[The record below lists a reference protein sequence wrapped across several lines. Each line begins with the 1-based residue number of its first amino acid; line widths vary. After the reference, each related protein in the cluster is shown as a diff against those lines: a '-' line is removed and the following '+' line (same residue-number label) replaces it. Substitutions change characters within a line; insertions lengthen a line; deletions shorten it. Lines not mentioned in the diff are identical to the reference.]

1 VIKPDQ
7 APAGAAR
14 RILLDFT
21 YYDAYIYVTA
31 TTSGPRAA
39 DRNVFLADLERQLH
53 QGNAAVALA
62 LTDLDDLAAINQTHG
77 RNAGDAVLMAWDRV
91 LRTNI
96 PRGGSVARLGGDE
109 FAVVLPGTSAE
120 NAVVLL
126 EELRRHLA
134 GMSFEGVA
142 GAVTSSAG
150 VAANPPHGTTA
161 DELYRAA
168 GEALMRAKRDGRDRV
183 AMYVEEK
190 MVLKS
195 NYYSKANLQRL
206 AKLSA
211 ASDRTEAS
219 LLREALDDLLDK
231 HKDAL

>member
-1 VIKPDQ
+1 M
-7 APAGAAR
+7 
-14 RILLDFT
+14 
-21 YYDAYIYVTA
+21 A
-31 TTSGPRAA
+31 TTSPPHVA
-39 DRNVFLADLERQLH
+39 DRAVFLAELEGQLRH
-53 QGNAAVALA
+53 GNAAIALA
-62 LTDLDDLAAINQTHG
+62 VADLDNFAEINQTHG
-77 RNAGDAVLMAWDRV
+77 RGLGDALLTAWDRV

-96 PRGGSVARLGGDE
+96 PHEGSVARLGGDE

-120 NAVVLL
+120 IAVVLL

-134 GMSFEGVA
+134 GMAVNGIT
-142 GAVTSSAG
+142 GAVTASVG

-161 DELYRAA
+161 EELYRAA

-195 NYYSKANLQRL
+195 NYYSKANLERL

-211 ASDRTEAS
+211 ASERTEAS

>member
-1 VIKPDQ
+1 MD
-7 APAGAAR
+7 
-14 RILLDFT
+14 DF
-21 YYDAYIYVTA
+21 
-31 TTSGPRAA
+31 
-39 DRNVFLADLERQLH
+39 
-53 QGNAAVALA
+53 
-62 LTDLDDLAAINQTHG
+62 AAINATHG
-77 RNAGDAVLMAWDRV
+77 RDAGDAVLMAWDRV
-91 LRTNI
+91 LRNNI

-109 FAVVLPGTSAE
+109 FAVVLPATSAE

-126 EELRRHLA
+126 DELRRHLA
-134 GMSFEGVA
+134 GMAVEGVGDGVRA
-142 GAVTSSAG
+142 SVG

-161 DELYRAA
+161 QELYRAA

-195 NYYSKANLQRL
+195 NYYSKANLERL
-206 AKLSA
+206 AKLSS

-231 HKDAL
+231 HKGAL

>member
-1 VIKPDQ
+1 M
-7 APAGAAR
+7 
-14 RILLDFT
+14 
-21 YYDAYIYVTA
+21 A
-31 TTSGPRAA
+31 TTSTPRVA
-39 DRNVFLADLERQLH
+39 DRNVFLAEVEGQLH
-53 QGNAAVALA
+53 HGSAALALA
-62 LTDLDDLAAINQTHG
+62 LTDLDDFAAINETHG
-77 RNAGDAVLMAWDRV
+77 RDAGDALLMAWDRV
-91 LRTNI
+91 LRNNI

-126 EELRRHLA
+126 DELRRHLA
-134 GMSFEGVA
+134 GMAVDGVA
-142 GAVTSSAG
+142 DGVSASVG

-161 DELYRAA
+161 QELYRAA

-195 NYYSKANLQRL
+195 NYYSKANLERL
-206 AKLSA
+206 AKLSS

-231 HKDAL
+231 HKGAL

>member
-1 VIKPDQ
+1 M
-7 APAGAAR
+7 
-14 RILLDFT
+14 
-21 YYDAYIYVTA
+21 A
-31 TTSGPRAA
+31 TTSVARVA
-39 DRNVFLADLERQLH
+39 DRDAFLAELDGHLY
-53 QGNAAVALA
+53 QGHAALALA
-62 LTDLDDLAAINQTHG
+62 LTDLDDFAAINRARG
-77 RNAGDAVLMAWDRV
+77 RDAGDAVLTAWDRV

-96 PRGGSVARLGGDE
+96 PREGSVARLGGDE

-126 EELRRHLA
+126 DELRRHLA
-134 GMSFEGVA
+134 GMTIEGVA
-142 GAVTSSAG
+142 DSVTASVG

-161 DELYRAA
+161 GELYRAA

-195 NYYSKANLQRL
+195 NYYSKANLERL
-206 AKLSA
+206 AKLSS